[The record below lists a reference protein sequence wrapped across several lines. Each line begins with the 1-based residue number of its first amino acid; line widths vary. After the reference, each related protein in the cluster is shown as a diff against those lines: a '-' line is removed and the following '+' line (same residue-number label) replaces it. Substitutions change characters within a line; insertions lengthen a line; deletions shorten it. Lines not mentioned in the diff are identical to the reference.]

1 MKIYS
6 VFDPEFVSYGR
17 VIEGYDVEPILEA
30 LREKTPC
37 PEDGTKY
44 VPEDVNI
51 HALDAAKEIETT
63 LFGGVPAE
71 FGWCNGHN
79 HKMNCLEYHRCSE
92 FNLGTEDFI
101 LLLGKQD
108 ELVDWKLDTS
118 KVKAFKCP
126 AGTLIEVYATTLH
139 FAPCHADPAKGF
151 RVLVVLSAGT
161 NDGFTAPAGK
171 TAEDRLLFATNKW
184 LIAHPDA
191 PQAANGA
198 WVGLVGENIDIADS
212 L

>member
-6 VFDPEFVSYGR
+6 VTDPEFIPYGR
-17 VIEGYDVEPILEA
+17 VIEGYDVSAIVET
-30 LREKTPC
+30 LREKTPL
-37 PEDGTKY
+37 PEGTKY
-44 VPEDVNI
+44 IPEDENI
-51 HALDAAKEIETT
+51 HALPIAKEIETT

-79 HKMNCLEYHRCSE
+79 TKLNCLEYHRCSE

-118 KVKAFKCP
+118 KVKAFKVP
-126 AGTLIEVYATTLH
+126 AGVLIEVYATTLH

-151 RVLVVLSAGT
+151 RTLVVLSKGT

-171 TAEDRLLFATNKW
+171 TSEDRLLFATNKW
-184 LIAHPDA
+184 LIAHPEA
-191 PQAANGA
+191 PQAEQGA
-198 WVGLVGENIDIADS
+198 FIGLIGENIDIADS

>member
-6 VFDPEFVSYGR
+6 VTDPEFIPYGR
-17 VIEGYDVEPILEA
+17 VIEGYDVAPIVEA

-37 PEDGTKY
+37 PEEGTKY
-44 VPEDVNI
+44 VPEDENI
-51 HALDAAKEIETT
+51 HCLEAAKEIETT

-101 LLLGKQD
+101 LLLAKQD

-171 TAEDRLLFATNKW
+171 TSEDRLLFATNKW
-184 LIAHPDA
+184 LIAHKDA
-191 PQAANGA
+191 PQAAKGA
-198 WVGLVGENIDIADS
+198 WVGLIGENIDIADS